1 MTATTPILK
10 RDLGDGVQRLFYLS
24 ADELRRIKLECGR
37 GFYTIYTNFSL
48 NAEPS
53 EVATIIRLAL
63 VGGGTPPAEA
73 LALVE
78 YYCSPPRTLR
88 PAYLLAYE
96 VLEASWSGTE
106 KAADKDEASEAR
118 AATVEELDNYFV
130 EVEAQLVAAGFD
142 ASVLRGKSFSEIR
155 ELLATIHRLQKKD
168 AEKEK
173 PPAPSAAEFNSIKE
187 SAKRMK

>member
-1 MTATTPILK
+1 MTTTPILK

-37 GFYTIYTNFSL
+37 GFYTIYTNFSV

-53 EVATIIRLAL
+53 EVATILRLAL
-63 VGGGTPPAEA
+63 IGGGLPPHEA

-78 YYCSPPRTLR
+78 YYCSPPRALR
-88 PAYLLAYE
+88 PSYLLAYE

-106 KAADKDEASEAR
+106 KSSDPDEAAAAR
-118 AATVEELDNYFV
+118 PATAEELDNYFAD
-130 EVEAQLVAAGFD
+130 VEAQLVAAGFD
-142 ASVLRGKSFSEIR
+142 AAVLSGKSFAEVRGLMSR
-155 ELLATIHRLQKKD
+155 IHAIQKK
-168 AEKEK
+168 ATEKDK